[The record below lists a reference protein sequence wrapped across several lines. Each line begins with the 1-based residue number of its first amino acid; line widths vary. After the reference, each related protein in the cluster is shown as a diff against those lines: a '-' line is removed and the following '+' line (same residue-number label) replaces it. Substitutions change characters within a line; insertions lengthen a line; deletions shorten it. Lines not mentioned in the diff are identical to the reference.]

1 MLQLMCDHKVFVY
14 LFKSSFMPLNV
25 VFAEIYTEEIDFL
38 KAEIDFLLNVTCFFE
53 NCTMEIDFL
62 LHEIDFLL
70 AECGF
75 LLTYLSTS
83 FTHHRSS
90 LLILITYLTS
100 FKMVMFNI

>member
-1 MLQLMCDHKVFVY
+1 MFDHKVFVY

-25 VFAEIYTEEIDFL
+25 VFAGFYTEEIDFL

-53 NCTMEIDFL
+53 NCTMEIDFP

-75 LLTYLSTS
+75 FAS
-83 FTHHRSS
+83 FMLVLVSYFLHFINIIGSRM
-90 LLILITYLTS
+90 LIGL
-100 FKMVMFNI
+100 K